1 MMTLDHHMFF
11 LYTITIIIVDLSQ
24 VTFIYIV
31 LFTIHIVSKQ
41 LYRDNRKIMQKKS
54 IVATWPC

>member
-1 MMTLDHHMFF
+1 MFF

-41 LYRDNRKIMQKKS
+41 QQENNAKKS
-54 IVATWPC
+54 LFREENSITVQLKFSDV